1 MALPSLASCSYL
13 CFSVARNTLTPS
25 LHLVIASSSFK
36 IHFISHFLCEALELT
51 FGLINISAALASV
64 IEIAYLMSEK
74 KRLYFQV
81 SSQLHVSTKFSAVG
95 TSVHRIEENI
105 RVLAKWS
112 SVSFFVTQAGR
123 GIDKCPD
130 KSVTNEGLH
139 FYKGIRSICFRSPV
153 SELVVQIL

>member
-1 MALPSLASCSYL
+1 MDSCHTRDRTCDL
-13 CFSVARNTLTPS
+13 WNGRQILTCW
-25 LHLVIASSSFK
+25 ATR
-36 IHFISHFLCEALELT
+36 EDLELT

-105 RVLAKWS
+105 RVLAK
-112 SVSFFVTQAGR
+112 
-123 GIDKCPD
+123 
-130 KSVTNEGLH
+130 
-139 FYKGIRSICFRSPV
+139 
-153 SELVVQIL
+153 